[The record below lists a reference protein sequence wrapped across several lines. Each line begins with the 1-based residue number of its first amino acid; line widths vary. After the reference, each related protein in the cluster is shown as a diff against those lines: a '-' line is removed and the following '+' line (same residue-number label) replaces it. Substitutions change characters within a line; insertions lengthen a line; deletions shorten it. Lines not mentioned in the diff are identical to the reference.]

1 MPTSI
6 QYHGSEIEQST
17 SDESIHMFLV
27 NRNSVN
33 ESISIFNR
41 QYSKRTKRSKEFWL
55 LDATKA
61 TYLINNVPE
70 DQQKGQIL
78 LDFSNVPIDLDDDLY
93 FFSGR

>member
-41 QYSKRTKRSKEFWL
+41 LYSKRTKRSKEFWL
-55 LDATKA
+55 LDAT
-61 TYLINNVPE
+61 YLMNNVPE

-78 LDFSNVPIDLDDDLY
+78 SDFSNVPIDLDDDLY